1 MTKNKEKLKAQVKS
15 RFYYLFWGIATVSV
29 VAGQLY
35 VGSGY
40 RSYARSLHR
49 IFDAIDVEIRTDR
62 PEYKFMDNIKDP

>member
-1 MTKNKEKLKAQVKS
+1 
-15 RFYYLFWGIATVSV
+15 